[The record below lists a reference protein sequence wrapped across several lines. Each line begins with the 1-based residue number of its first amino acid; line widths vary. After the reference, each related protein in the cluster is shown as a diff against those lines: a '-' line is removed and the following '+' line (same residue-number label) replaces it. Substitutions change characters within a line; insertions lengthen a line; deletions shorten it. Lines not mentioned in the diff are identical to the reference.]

1 MPIQFEW
8 DPDKSESNLAKH
20 GVRFDEATSVFS
32 DPLSL
37 TIGDPLHSGPGRDR
51 FVTIGMSFRG
61 RALGV
66 VHSDQGD
73 SIRIISAR
81 LASRR
86 ERATYE
92 EEP

>member
-37 TIGDPLHSGPGRDR
+37 TIEDPVHSGPGWDR
-51 FVTIGMSFRG
+51 FVTIGMSFRV
-61 RALGV
+61 RTLVV
-66 VHSDQGD
+66 VHSDQDG

-92 EEP
+92 EES